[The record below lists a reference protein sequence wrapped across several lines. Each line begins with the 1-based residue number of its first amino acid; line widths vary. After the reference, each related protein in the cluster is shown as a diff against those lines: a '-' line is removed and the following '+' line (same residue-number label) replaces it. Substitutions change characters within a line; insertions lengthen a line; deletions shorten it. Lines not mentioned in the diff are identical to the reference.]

1 MKETTIIMSMYDN
14 YTKRHEAYEGLTS
27 PYAVFGATDKSIHS
41 FIGSGVLRVGQA
53 LEVPVAVTCLEDS
66 FLHRLVSAYCR
77 HPDAHT
83 KVLVHT
89 VQQSSNDINFLQH
102 FQEMAYRSTTEN
114 ITVIMPGVT
123 IIPFAVHKTTSVIV
137 DEKFTFSNQIDTKN
151 AARHNDKYTMAICT
165 KENTPEERATC
176 KIAASVGT
184 LDGLTRGIFS
194 TALVSFNT
202 TKNALLRAV
211 SLEALVKQEIE
222 GSEGVVAPREF
233 TFSSVSHVV

>member
-14 YTKRHEAYEGLTS
+14 YTKRHEAYEKLVS
-27 PYAVFGATDKSIHS
+27 PYAVFGATDTSIHS
-41 FIGSGVLRVGQA
+41 FIGSGVFRVGKA
-53 LEVPVAVTCLEDS
+53 LETPVIVTCLAES
-66 FLHRLVSAYCR
+66 FLHQLVRAYTM
-77 HPDAHT
+77 HKDAHD
-83 KVLVHT
+83 KVL
-89 VQQSSNDINFLQH
+89 INPVPKYDDVPFLKH
-102 FQEMAYRSTTEN
+102 FQDMAYMSTTEN
-114 ITVIMPGVT
+114 ITVIMPGIT
-123 IIPFAVHKTTSVIV
+123 IIPFAVNKNASGIV
-137 DEKFTFSNQIDTKN
+137 SEKFTFSNQMDTKN

-165 KENTPEERATC
+165 QENTPEERATC

-202 TKNALLRAV
+202 TKKALLRAV

-233 TFSSVSHVV
+233 TFSSVSHVL